1 MKFPVTKYLKVMF
14 GENSGADSS
23 VRYQIG
29 EVNVA
34 SHWDPTAKSG
44 KDFGGFNFSTES
56 KIIRWLHRGD
66 TLYDVIVPPDAE
78 VIDVVDSAT
87 PHGVFRSNKII
98 LQNPR
103 KVTDEMALDFYYKS
117 DIPEVAYY
125 RALGAVALMDYQKT
139 ALQIFHDKV
148 NESNVHTVLE
158 EWNEMVHKKGRR
170 QNETVLLIQD
180 MLESLEK
187 KAQNRKKT
195 YLFFFDLYKVYVPS
209 IAFFEKVFL

>member
-1 MKFPVTKYLKVMF
+1 MF

-125 RALGAVALMDYQKT
+125 RALGAVALMDYKKT

-187 KAQNRKKT
+187 ETQ
-195 YLFFFDLYKVYVPS
+195 
-209 IAFFEKVFL
+209 EKR

>member
-1 MKFPVTKYLKVMF
+1 MTNYLKMMF

-29 EVNVA
+29 KVNVA
-34 SHWDPTAKSG
+34 SHLDPTAKSG
-44 KDFGGFNFSTES
+44 KDFGGFNFSQES

-98 LQNPR
+98 LQNHR

-170 QNETVLLIQD
+170 QNDTVLLIQD

-187 KAQNRKKT
+187 KAQNR
-195 YLFFFDLYKVYVPS
+195 
-209 IAFFEKVFL
+209 

>member
-1 MKFPVTKYLKVMF
+1 MEKYVKVMY
-14 GENSGADSS
+14 GTTSGAKSDFK
-23 VRYQIG
+23 YKID

-34 SHWDPTAKSG
+34 NNWNPNAGNG
-44 KDFGGFNFSTES
+44 KDFGGFNFSAES

-125 RALGAVALMDYQKT
+125 RALGAVALMDYKKT

-187 KAQNRKKT
+187 KAQNR
-195 YLFFFDLYKVYVPS
+195 
-209 IAFFEKVFL
+209 